1 MVQTIRIQKSL
12 MVTQLL
18 TKVGKGHNYLQDDS
32 TRTMF
37 DFETLNQVLRDEETE
52 NAECLVQ
59 KEIQEYQRVKQQRR
73 IFRHVSKYRKF
84 ERVLKNSAT
93 EICGGLVRV
102 SRKICS
108 KAEPR
113 FVQHRRTVQSIT
125 LTSKNETARKAS
137 HSSQNSSRRN
147 NTLEPRKLFNAHRR

>member
-1 MVQTIRIQKSL
+1 MGGVPGRFAGKTGGTPRQGWMDKTRQKK
-12 MVTQLL
+12 T
-18 TKVGKGHNYLQDDS
+18 
-32 TRTMF
+32 F
-37 DFETLNQVLRDEETE
+37 
-52 NAECLVQ
+52 Q
-59 KEIQEYQRVKQQRR
+59 KIDKIQEYQRVKQQRR

-113 FVQHRRTVQSIT
+113 FVQHRRAVQSIT
-125 LTSKNETARKAS
+125 LASKNETARKAS
-137 HSSQNSSRRN
+137 HSSQNSSRKSK
-147 NTLEPRKLFNAHRR
+147 TLEPRKLFKAY